1 MRLKPFLASLLVALM
16 LPAGFAQAQVL
27 ERRVPNPTELRLSY
41 APVVQRVAPAVVNV
55 YAAKTVQTRN
65 PLFDDPIFRRF
76 FGVPGDGGRQIQRSL
91 GSGVIVDASGLI
103 VTNVHVIEG
112 ADEVKVALADKREFE
127 AEIVLKDKRSDLA
140 VLRIKDAHERFP
152 VLEFANSDALEVGD
166 VVLAVGNPFG
176 VGQTVTHG
184 IVSALART
192 QVGVSDYQF
201 FI

>member
-1 MRLKPFLASLLVALM
+1 M
-16 LPAGFAQAQVL
+16 
-27 ERRVPNPTELRLSY
+27 
-41 APVVQRVAPAVVNV
+41 
-55 YAAKTVQTRN
+55 
-65 PLFDDPIFRRF
+65 
-76 FGVPGDGGRQIQRSL
+76 
-91 GSGVIVDASGLI
+91 IVDPSGLV

-152 VLEFANSDALEVGD
+152 VLDFANSDALEVGD
-166 VVLAVGNPFG
+166 VVLAIGDPFG

-192 QVGVSDYQF
+192 AGRHHRLPVLHPDRRRHQSRA
-201 FI
+201 IPAARWST